1 MERDG
6 GRDKV
11 MKGNRRDFIKV
22 TASLGFLG
30 VSDASAEAVKPFA
43 GTPKIG
49 IVHST
54 DFDGTLAQCFIYGLG
69 VAGWAEQPTG
79 TQKKVEI
86 KAKKV
91 VQGKYGYGHPT
102 DLEDAVKGHLP
113 GGVDLIVAAG
123 GIAAATAAA
132 SALVGTQVPFVCLI
146 GRMPETGIPP
156 ANNSGGVNLDT
167 PGQNKQRVT
176 ELTTHFYN
184 PPIDPT
190 NVYLVVNANS
200 QMTKQEV
207 VDWNAAVNQNVM
219 MFFEAAPNDNTND
232 NFLNYVKE
240 LATTSPKPSGLV
252 ISSDPYFR
260 YDGNPALLTRAL
272 ADELNIP
279 VCYPFQEFK
288 DAAPAAS
295 KSNSIVY
302 GPQLS
307 TSNSDQAEIAK
318 TAYYQLGYKAGN
330 VLKNRTASKPV
341 PVLGYEKWVNS
352 VWTHSA

>member
-1 MERDG
+1 MR
-6 GRDKV
+6 KV
-11 MKGNRRDFIKV
+11 MKGNRRDFIKA
-22 TASLGFLG
+22 TASIGFIG

-49 IVHST
+49 IIHGT
-54 DFDGTLAQCFIYGLG
+54 DYDGDLAQCFINGLG

-86 KAKKV
+86 VKKA
-91 VQGKYGYGHPT
+91 VQGKYGYGHPA
-102 DLEDAVKGHLP
+102 DLEDAVKEHLP
-113 GGVDLIVAAG
+113 AGVHLIVAAG
-123 GIAAATAAA
+123 GLAAAMAAA
-132 SALVGTQVPFVCLI
+132 NALVGTQIPFVCLI

-167 PGQNKQRVT
+167 PGQNKQRVA

-190 NVYLVVNANS
+190 NIYLVVNANS
-200 QMTKQEV
+200 QMTSQEV
-207 VDWNAAVNQNVM
+207 IDWNAAVNHNVM
-219 MFFEAAPNDNTND
+219 KFFDAAPNDNTND
-232 NFLNYVKE
+232 TFLNYVKE
-240 LATTSPKPSGLV
+240 LAAMTPKPSGLV

-279 VCYPFQEFK
+279 ICYPFQEFK
-288 DAAPAAS
+288 NAAPAAG
-295 KSNSIVY
+295 KGNSIVY

-307 TSNSDQAEIAK
+307 LPSSSGPAEIAK
-318 TAYYQLGYKAGN
+318 TAYYQLGFKAGD
-330 VLKNRTASKPV
+330 VLKNRTASKPI
-341 PVLGYEKWVNS
+341 PKLGYEKWVNS
-352 VWTHSA
+352 VWTRSA